1 MSVAGTQHDLE
12 QPATSPVDNA
22 TEAFERQVLE
32 QLTDI
37 SPSSPVPVIAV
48 DLDDVLSQTNH
59 AVAEWHNEV
68 YGTRMDVSHFY
79 YYYYW
84 KNPFWG
90 TPKQTFDKV
99 KAFYETPK
107 IFEAEPV
114 PGAREGTLSLK
125 EMGFKLIIVTARAP
139 DTADQSWIWVNK
151 HFPGKFTPSE
161 IDRYLKTT
169 FTGVFDRI
177 ICTGQFKDAHKA
189 GHKVITKLSK
199 AQVCADLNARIL
211 IDDSLENALQCA
223 TAIPVATRVL
233 LFGDYE
239 WNKRISGAGDGSD
252 DMSFDI
258 RLKSHGGKEFW
269 KEETVEIP
277 EGAPLERVKDWSE
290 VVRWVKV
297 HMQ

>member
-1 MSVAGTQHDLE
+1 MSVAATQHDLE
-12 QPATSPVDNA
+12 QPATGPVGTDS
-22 TEAFERQVLE
+22 EAFERQALE

-48 DLDDVLSQTNH
+48 DLDDVLAQTNH
-59 AVAEWHNEV
+59 VVAEWHNQV
-68 YGTRMDVSHFY
+68 YGTRMDLSHFY

-99 KAFYETPK
+99 KAFYQTPR
-107 IFEAEPV
+107 IFQADPV

-125 EMGFKLIIVTARAP
+125 DMGFKLIIVTARAP
-139 DTADQSWIWVNK
+139 DTADESWMWVNK
-151 HFPGKFTPSE
+151 HFPG
-161 IDRYLKTT
+161 
-169 FTGVFDRI
+169 VFDSI
-177 ICTGQFKDAHKA
+177 ICTGQFKDVHKT
-189 GHKVITKLSK
+189 GHEVVTKLSK

-211 IDDSLENALQCA
+211 IDDSSENALQCA
-223 TAIPVATRVL
+223 TAIPIATRVL

-239 WNKRISGAGDGSD
+239 WNKRVSGPGDASD

-258 RLKSHGGKEFW
+258 RLKALVGKEFW
-269 KEETVEIP
+269 KEETVDIP

-290 VVRWVKV
+290 VVRWVKI
-297 HMQ
+297 HMDTLQ

>member
-12 QPATSPVDNA
+12 QPVTGPLGNESE
-22 TEAFERQVLE
+22 TFERQVLE
-32 QLTDI
+32 QLTHI

-48 DLDDVLSQTNH
+48 DLDDVLAQTNH
-59 AVAEWHNEV
+59 AVADWHNEV

-90 TPKQTFDKV
+90 TPRQTFDKV
-99 KAFYETPK
+99 KAFYQTSR
-107 IFEAEPV
+107 IFQIDPV
-114 PGAREGTLSLK
+114 PGAREGTLFLK
-125 EMGFKLIIVTARAP
+125 DTGFKLIVVTARAP
-139 DTADQSWIWVNK
+139 DTADESWTWVNQ
-151 HFPGKFTPSE
+151 HFPG
-161 IDRYLKTT
+161 
-169 FTGVFDRI
+169 VFDSI
-177 ICTGQFKDAHKA
+177 ICTGQFKDAHKT
-189 GHKVITKLSK
+189 GHEVVTKLSK

-211 IDDSLENALQCA
+211 IDDSSENALQCA
-223 TAIPVATRVL
+223 TAVPVATRVL

-239 WNKRISGAGDGSD
+239 WNKRISGPGDASD

-258 RLKSHGGKEFW
+258 RLESHGGKEFW
-269 KEETVEIP
+269 KEETVDIP

-297 HMQ
+297 HMDTLQ

>member
-12 QPATSPVDNA
+12 QPATGLVGNGS
-22 TEAFERQVLE
+22 EAFERQVLE
-32 QLTDI
+32 QLTNI

-48 DLDDVLSQTNH
+48 DLDDVLAQTNH
-59 AVAEWHNEV
+59 IVADWHNEV
-68 YGTRMDVSHFY
+68 YGTRMDISHFY

-90 TPKQTFDKV
+90 TPKQTFDKI
-99 KAFYETPK
+99 KEFYQTPR
-107 IFEAEPV
+107 IFQANPV

-125 EMGFKLIIVTARAP
+125 DMGFKLIIVTARAP
-139 DTADQSWIWVNK
+139 DTADESWTW
-151 HFPGKFTPSE
+151 
-161 IDRYLKTT
+161 
-169 FTGVFDRI
+169 
-177 ICTGQFKDAHKA
+177 FKDPHKT
-189 GHKVITKLSK
+189 GHEIVTKLSK
-199 AQVCADLNARIL
+199 AQVCADLNARVL
-211 IDDSLENALQCA
+211 IDDSSENALQCA
-223 TAIPVATRVL
+223 TAMPVATCVL

-239 WNKRISGAGDGSD
+239 WNKRISGPEDASD

-269 KEETVEIP
+269 KEEIVDIP

-297 HMQ
+297 HMDTLQ

>member
-12 QPATSPVDNA
+12 QPVASPVDNA
-22 TEAFERQVLE
+22 SEAFERQVLE

-68 YGTRMDVSHFY
+68 YGTRMNVSHFY

-114 PGAREGTLSLK
+114 PGAREGTLFLK

-151 HFPGKFTPSE
+151 HFPG
-161 IDRYLKTT
+161 
-169 FTGVFDRI
+169 VFDSI
-177 ICTGQFKDAHKA
+177 ICTGQFKDVHKT
-189 GHKVITKLSK
+189 GHEIVTKLSK

-211 IDDSLENALQCA
+211 IDDSSENALQCA

-269 KEETVEIP
+269 KEETVEVP

-297 HMQ
+297 HMDILQ